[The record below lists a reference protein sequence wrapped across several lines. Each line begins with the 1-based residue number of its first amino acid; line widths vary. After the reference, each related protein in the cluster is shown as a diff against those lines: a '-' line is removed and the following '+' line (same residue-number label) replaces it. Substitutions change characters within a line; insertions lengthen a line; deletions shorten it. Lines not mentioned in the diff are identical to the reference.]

1 MKPKPKNNKP
11 KQARKTEGS
20 SDVMPI
26 SQLMDLFQQLNELA
40 SWWLSPAAIH
50 QLKSGLTGEFINKIN
65 KAPALPTAPGSCTIL
80 LVNKGGRHSKILR
93 KAFGLPVRWINSAES
108 EITYKPNHLPEK
120 LHKLAEKVKYELGI
134 QDTQSINWRLQL
146 AIQGQVPEHFQLS
159 FESAF
164 IPLAASLHLAKEQ
177 AACNPTILSTGAWD
191 PKSGVQSIEGVE
203 AKLSEAKRL
212 GATKLFV
219 PTENKVEADLVAE
232 GIKVV
237 GLEIEARSRGN
248 LKLVLDTLLG
258 EGGLDRR
265 PELTASLELRSKWL
279 TRSLKRKD
287 PLFAQH
293 YGDLVLKEL
302 AEKISANARKAGEQV
317 PSGGTLVLSIT
328 GETAVTL
335 LSLELFKP
343 KKVLAL
349 CTKDPEGERFKEELK
364 KHLDRLGN
372 TLDLEIVEHNGT
384 YQEALRGLQ
393 SIAGARLLEPVICD
407 MQGGRKDF
415 SFAIASWAKSLKCQS
430 SSWLVPAQHVDRSPQ
445 VNTET
450 LVRV

>member
-1 MKPKPKNNKP
+1 
-11 KQARKTEGS
+11 
-20 SDVMPI
+20 MPM

-50 QLKSGLTGEFINKIN
+50 QLRLALTGEFINKIN

-80 LVNKGGRHSKILR
+80 LVNKGGRHSKVLR

-134 QDTQSINWRLQL
+134 QDTQSINWRLEL

-191 PKSGVQSIEGVE
+191 PKTGVQSIEGVG
-203 AKLSEAKRL
+203 AKLIEAKRL

-232 GIKVV
+232 GIQVV
-237 GLEIEARSRGN
+237 GLEVEARSRAN
-248 LKLVLDTLLG
+248 IKLVLDTLLG
-258 EGGLDRR
+258 EGGLDRK
-265 PELTASLELRSKWL
+265 PDLTASLERRSEWL
-279 TRSLKRKD
+279 TRCFKRQD

-293 YGDLVLKEL
+293 YSDLVLKEL
-302 AEKISANARKAGEQV
+302 AEKILDRAHTAGTQV
-317 PSGGTLVLSIT
+317 PQGGTLVLSIT
-328 GETAVTL
+328 FAHALTL

-343 KKVLAL
+343 KKLLAL
-349 CTKDPEGERFKEELK
+349 CTKDSEGKKFKDELT
-364 KHLDRLGN
+364 KHLDRLGIN
-372 TLDLEIVEHNGT
+372 LDLEFVEHEGT
-384 YQEALRGLQ
+384 YQELLAVLQNIESDRLRK
-393 SIAGARLLEPVICD
+393 PVICD

-415 SFAIASWAKSLKCQS
+415 SFAIANWAKTLKCQS
-430 SSWLVPAQHVDRSPQ
+430 SSWLLPSQHVDGKPQ

>member
-1 MKPKPKNNKP
+1 
-11 KQARKTEGS
+11 
-20 SDVMPI
+20 MPI
-26 SQLMDLFQQLNELA
+26 GQLMDLFQQLNELA

-134 QDTQSINWRLQL
+134 QDTQSINWRLRL

-191 PKSGVQSIEGVE
+191 PKSGVQSIDGVE

-232 GIKVV
+232 GIQVV
-237 GLEIEARSRGN
+237 GLEVEARSRAN
-248 LKLVLDTLLG
+248 IKLVLDKLLG

-265 PELTASLELRSKWL
+265 PDLTASLERRSEWL
-279 TRSLKRKD
+279 TRCFKRQD

-293 YGDLVLKEL
+293 YSDLVLKEL
-302 AEKISANARKAGEQV
+302 AEKILDRAHTAGTQV
-317 PSGGTLVLSIT
+317 PQGGTLVLST
-328 GETAVTL
+328 GKPALTL
-335 LSLELFKP
+335 LSLKLFKP
-343 KKVLAL
+343 EKLLAL
-349 CTKDPEGERFKEELK
+349 CTKDSEGKKFKEELT
-364 KHLDRLGN
+364 KHLDRLGIN
-372 TLDLEIVEHNGT
+372 IDLEFVEHEGT
-384 YQEALRGLQ
+384 YQELLGVLQ
-393 SIAGARLLEPVICD
+393 NIESDRLLEPVICD
-407 MQGGRKDF
+407 IQGGRKDF
-415 SFAIASWAKSLKCQS
+415 SFAIANWAKSLTCEQ
-430 SSWLVPAQHVDRSPQ
+430 SSWLLPSIFVDQVQQ

-450 LVRV
+450 LLRV